1 MRDGLFLT
9 HISLYGTP
17 DSLRGSQASRLPFRS
32 RKLEAVKPSG
42 GDPPGRF
49 GAGYNEA
56 TRPARGSEEREQ
68 DPLLPLFSALS
79 WIFHGKSPPGD
90 GICSCE
96 TAENPVY
103 YIGISA
109 AISRLRELAIP

>member
-68 DPLLPLFSALS
+68 DPLLPLFSA
-79 WIFHGKSPPGD
+79 FPGFFMANPRP
-90 GICSCE
+90 E
-96 TAENPVY
+96 TEFA
-103 YIGISA
+103 
-109 AISRLRELAIP
+109 LAKRRRIRYTI